1 VGRTVEVIGFSGGW
15 NGEGAGGN
23 AALGRWLR
31 NTGHLIVFQ
40 RDVPKEFHL
49 CKRRID
55 ILFPLYFHPLTGY

>member
-1 VGRTVEVIGFSGGW
+1 MA
-15 NGEGAGGN
+15 GAAGS
-23 AALGRWLR
+23 AALGRKLR

-55 ILFPLYFHPLTGY
+55 ILFPLYFRILTYGPGG